1 MEDLE
6 AEQPDDELDTLNDD
20 DFDED
25 FDGDLDDK

>member
-6 AEQPDDELDTLNDD
+6 AEQPDDELGTLNDN